1 MSTHGSPVHVL
12 PALRDMRDTA
22 SPLTK
27 ATLDK
32 LVIKFNVWLA
42 CPLKRVRVMT
52 CGAPVST
59 PQRGRKMD
67 ERLVITRELFQP
79 TELNIVQEAYEKVV
93 QDLKRRG
100 VVMSPDDVARIVFL
114 FASSLYVEPDRLMGL
129 VLNSFTP
136 VDVEAPGGALQAR
149 LPINDLHET

>member
-1 MSTHGSPVHVL
+1 
-12 PALRDMRDTA
+12 
-22 SPLTK
+22 
-27 ATLDK
+27 
-32 LVIKFNVWLA
+32 
-42 CPLKRVRVMT
+42 
-52 CGAPVST
+52 
-59 PQRGRKMD
+59 MD